1 MRIPNER
8 LAIRQATKRLREL
21 LGSLY
26 DSTVFGE
33 YVGDFMWDA
42 VVYASTHTFL
52 LEYKRSGSIA
62 PVRLA
67 TQHLKQ
73 AIRRESICSLIPL
86 IAVPYMG
93 EMGREYCEASGV
105 SWLDLSG
112 NAGIFAPG
120 LHIRERGHR
129 NRFRSPGRVVSAF
142 GPRGSRV
149 ARWLLINP
157 NKVFLQREIAFHTGL
172 DRGYVSRVV
181 RRLLDSGL
189 VSRRRNG
196 IYVRD
201 PDLLLDSWLEE
212 SRFDRNDILRGHIPA
227 LSGGR
232 LARQV
237 AGTLNDMDVRYAMT
251 GLAAAWFYTGYAS
264 FRLLTVYLDDFP
276 SDELLETIGFRDE
289 SRGANTWL
297 VTPNDIGV
305 FEGFGF
311 VDGARCVHPVQAYL
325 DLKEHPERSI
335 EAAEELRSSLL
346 TWGEDGS

>member
-1 MRIPNER
+1 MR
-8 LAIRQATKRLREL
+8 LAAQYLEQVIKESNHL
-21 LGSLY
+21 L
-26 DSTVFGE
+26 V
-33 YVGDFMWDA
+33 
-42 VVYASTHTFL
+42 
-52 LEYKRSGSIA
+52 
-62 PVRLA
+62 
-67 TQHLKQ
+67 
-73 AIRRESICSLIPL
+73 PL

-112 NAGIFAPG
+112 NAGIFVPPG

-129 NRFRSPGRVVSAF
+129 NRFLSPGRIGSAF

-189 VSRRRNG
+189 VSRQRNG

-212 SRFDRNDILRGHIPA
+212 YRFDRNNILRGHIPA
-227 LSGGR
+227 LSGSR

-237 AGTLNDMDVRYAMT
+237 AGTLNNMDIQYAMT
-251 GLAAAWFYTGYAS
+251 GLAAAWFYTGYVS
-264 FRLLTVYLDDFP
+264 FRLLTVYLDDLP
-276 SDELLETIGFRDE
+276 SGELLKAVRFRDE
-289 SRGANTWL
+289 ARGANTWL
-297 VTPNDIGV
+297 VTPSDMGV
-305 FEGFGF
+305 F
-311 VDGARCVHPVQAYL
+311 DGAEFASGVRCVHPVQVYL
-325 DLKEHPERSI
+325 DLKGHPERST
-335 EAAEELRSSLL
+335 EASEELRGQLL
-346 TWGEDGS
+346 KWEENDY